1 MNDDISSVIGNT
13 PLIRYNK
20 NVYIKPEYG
29 NLTGSIKDRPVYHIL
44 TKAEKLGNI
53 KRGVTT
59 LVEATSGNTGIALA
73 TLAKR
78 FGYKV
83 KIIMPEDMSEE
94 RKRIIS
100 SLGAEL
106 IFVPSGQFQQAIDL
120 RNKICIDLPNHYN
133 FNQFHAVENIEA
145 HYLTTGLE
153 IINDASRMNFKPV
166 GFVCGTGT
174 GGTFMGVSKRLIEA
188 FGEVQCAVVEP
199 AESAVMS
206 GGKPGIHKIQ
216 GIGDGSKFLVDIKRV
231 NKIYVIS
238 SDEAISE
245 AKRLH
250 QEESFFV
257 GISSAANL
265 IAAKR
270 MSVEL
275 GGPVITFFCDSG
287 NRYISLL
294 E

>member
-1 MNDDISSVIGNT
+1 MSDPVSIIGNT
-13 PLIRYNK
+13 PLIQYSK
-20 NVYIKPEYG
+20 YIYVKPEYG

-44 TKAEKLGNI
+44 TKAEKLGKI
-53 KRGVTT
+53 KRGITT
-59 LVEATSGNTGIALA
+59 LVEATSGNTGIAIA
-73 TLAKR
+73 TLAKYY
-78 FGYKV
+78 GYNV

-94 RKRIIS
+94 RKNIIS

-106 IFVPSGQFQQAIDL
+106 IFVPAGQFQQAIDL
-120 RNKICIDLPNHYN
+120 RNKLCIELPNHYN

-153 IINDASRMNFKPV
+153 IVNDASRMGLKPV

-206 GGKPGIHKIQ
+206 GGKPGLHKIQ
-216 GIGDGSKFLVDIKRV
+216 GIGDGSKFLVNMKQV

-238 SDEAISE
+238 SDEAINE
-245 AKRLH
+245 AKRLY

-270 MSVEL
+270 MSLEL
-275 GGPVITFFCDSG
+275 DGPVITFFCDSG
-287 NRYISLL
+287 NRYVSFFK
-294 E
+294 

>member
-1 MNDDISSVIGNT
+1 
-13 PLIRYNK
+13 
-20 NVYIKPEYG
+20 
-29 NLTGSIKDRPVYHIL
+29 
-44 TKAEKLGNI
+44 LGNI

-59 LVEATSGNTGIALA
+59 LVEATSGNTGIAVA
-73 TLAKR
+73 TLGKLC
-78 FGYKV
+78 GYKV

-94 RKRIIS
+94 RKKIIS

-106 IFVPSGQFQQAIDL
+106 IFVPAGQFQQAIEL

-153 IINDASRMNFKPV
+153 IVNDASRMNIKPV

-265 IAAKR
+265 LAAKR
-270 MSVEL
+270 MSLEL
-275 GGPVITFFCDSG
+275 NGPVVTFFCDSG
-287 NRYISLL
+287 NRYKSILD
-294 E
+294 